1 MSGEKF
7 YSLIRQSLFGGKL
20 SQSQVNGIKEI
31 LKACTRHGVSNR
43 KQRAY
48 ILATAKW
55 ETAHTM
61 KPIREYGGST
71 KSYAPFFGRGFVQ
84 LTHKFNYR
92 RMGNLLGYDLVKTP
106 DLALRTS
113 LAADILV
120 IGMRDGLF
128 DRKNGRPLSYYL
140 NSQLTDWLNAR
151 RTVNIMDK
159 AHTIAAIARKFDT
172 ALVSS
177 PTISTGSATTGL
189 IPVLI
194 IAVLAGA
201 FAVAKILGVF

>member
-7 YSLIRQSLFGGKL
+7 YSLIRYSLFGGKL
-20 SQSQVNGIKEI
+20 SQFQVNGIKEI
-31 LKACTRHGVSNR
+31 LQACARHGVNNR

-61 KPIREYGGST
+61 KPIREYGGPT

-92 RMGNLLGYDLVKTP
+92 RMGDLLGYDLVKTP